1 MDLVLVG
8 LPGSGKSAVGRRL
21 AQRHGAAFI
30 DLDERIEADAG
41 RTIPEIF
48 ANDGEATFRTLE
60 RRAVLDLGPADPDPA
75 IARVIASGGGT
86 VADPRNRWALYR
98 GRASIWLDGRPE
110 VLAQRLRRSPRVRPL
125 IESRDPIGAVRD
137 LGAKR
142 QRFYAAADLR
152 VTGVAEVPDVIRAIE
167 DQLDA
172 RRAAGASGTTLL
184 RAETAIGRVIIGD
197 GIAVAEVAAA
207 LHRTNARRAILL
219 SEPGA
224 WDAFGLAVATGLR
237 AAGWTVETILLPQ
250 GEEAKRLSVVEGTAR
265 DLVRLHVERG
275 EPLVAIG
282 GGALGDVAGFA
293 AATYLRGVPLIH
305 VPTTLVAQIDSS
317 IGGKTG
323 VDLPEGKNLIGAFH
337 LPESTIV
344 DVRALTTLP
353 ERQRRAAL
361 GEAVK
366 MAALGDERLFE
377 LLETYGPQI
386 ATGADEAEG
395 AVAEVVE
402 RCAWAKVEVVIAD
415 ERELDPSS
423 GRITLNLGHS
433 VGHAVEAAAGYT
445 SLLHG
450 EAVAYGLRAASAI
463 GQAVGVTPVARADR
477 IVRLLDRL
485 DLATEPLTL
494 PLEVVMDHLAS
505 DKKHAAGSLRW
516 VLPTEDG
523 VVVRSGIELAV
534 VERAVLGL
542 LAEAAPR

>member
-30 DLDERIEADAG
+30 DLDERIETDAG
-41 RTIPEIF
+41 RTIPKIF
-48 ANDGEATFRTLE
+48 ADDGEAAFRTLE

-172 RRAAGASGTTLL
+172 RRAAGTSGTTLL
-184 RAETAIGRVIIGD
+184 RAETPIGRVVIGD

-207 LHRTNARRAILL
+207 LDRTNARRAIIL

-224 WDAFGLAVATGLR
+224 WDAFGLAIATGLR

-282 GGALGDVAGFA
+282 GGALGDVAGFV

-323 VDLPEGKNLIGAFH
+323 VDLPEGKNLVGAFH

-344 DVRALTTLP
+344 DVRALSTLP

-377 LLETYGPQI
+377 LLEIDGPQI
-386 ATGADEAEG
+386 ATGADGAEG

-402 RCAWAKVEVVIAD
+402 RCAWAKVEVVTAD
-415 ERELDPSS
+415 ERELDAAG

-433 VGHAVEAAAGYT
+433 VGHALEAAAGYT
-445 SLLHG
+445 GLLHG

-463 GQAVGVTPVARADR
+463 GQAVGVTPAARADR
-477 IVRLLDRL
+477 IVQLLDRL

-494 PLEVVMDHLAS
+494 PLEAVMDHLAS

-534 VERAVLGL
+534 VELAVLGL